1 MIKAEDLIQKYLGLM
16 SENDFNEKT
25 LKILAN
31 CVDLNK
37 DGLVFFIVKII
48 VLISELNESFKPVT
62 INQLLFTNTV

>member
-37 DGLVFFIVKII
+37 DGLVFFYCH
-48 VLISELNESFKPVT
+48 LNY
-62 INQLLFTNTV
+62 